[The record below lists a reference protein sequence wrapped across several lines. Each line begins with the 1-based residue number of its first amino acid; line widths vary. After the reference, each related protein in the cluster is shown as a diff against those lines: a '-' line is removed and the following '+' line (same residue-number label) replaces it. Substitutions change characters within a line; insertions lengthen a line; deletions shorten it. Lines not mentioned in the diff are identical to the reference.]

1 MTHRLLVASEALMDV
16 AAQDGYYACY
26 WSAYRVHVQSVGLYE
41 TRKCKF
47 LSEQALEIILGAGP
61 QVFDPA

>member
-1 MTHRLLVASEALMDV
+1 MDV

-26 WSAYRVHVQSVGLYE
+26 WSAYRVHVQSAGLYE
-41 TRKCKF
+41 TRKRKF